1 MRHRRVFAA
10 LAAAGILAVSGCS
23 AASDNEKSA
32 AAHDE
37 RAAAAPE
44 TGAGAGRAEAP
55 GGAKTADPAA
65 TDPAGKPGAGGT
77 ESRKVPAAV
86 SHLIRT
92 AELQLEV
99 ADVGKAVEH
108 ARRVAET
115 EGGYVSEESSGF
127 EAGSDRGDTDS
138 SRVVLR
144 VPQERYGAVLA
155 ALSKGGRLLALES
168 GTKDVTSQ
176 VVDAESRIASQ
187 RASVARVRELM
198 ERADKLSDI
207 VSLEAELG
215 RRQADLEALLAQQA
229 SLKNRSSLSTITLDY
244 QERAPRAE
252 KPAEKDDGPGV
263 LDALSGGWR
272 ALVTVVLW
280 IVVVLSAVLP
290 FLVVL
295 ALGGALWWWL
305 RGRALRARGGADPA
319 PEPARDES
327 GPAPAAG
334 PDRG

>member
-1 MRHRRVFAA
+1 MRCRTSGSAQGEDMRHRRVFAA

-37 RAAAAPE
+37 KAAAAPE

-55 GGAKTADPAA
+55 GGAKT

-86 SHLIRT
+86 PYLIRT

-99 ADVGKAVEH
+99 ADVGKAAAH
-108 ARRVAET
+108 ARRVAEA
-115 EGGYVSEESSGF
+115 EGGYVGEESSGF
-127 EAGSDRGDTDS
+127 ETGSDRGDTDS

-168 GTKDVTSQ
+168 DTKDVTGQ
-176 VVDAESRIASQ
+176 VVDTESRIASQ

-198 ERADKLSDI
+198 DRADKLSDI

-215 RRQADLEALLAQQA
+215 RRQADLESLLAQQA

-244 QERAPRAE
+244 QEPAPRAE
-252 KPAEKDDGPGV
+252 KPAKKDDPGV
-263 LDALSGGWR
+263 LDALSGGWQ

-280 IVVVLSAVLP
+280 IVVVFSAVLP

-305 RGRALRARGGADPA
+305 HGRALRARRARHES
-319 PEPARDES
+319 EPS
-327 GPAPAAG
+327 
-334 PDRG
+334 

>member
-37 RAAAAPE
+37 KAAAAPE

-55 GGAKTADPAA
+55 GGAKT

-86 SHLIRT
+86 PYLIRT

-99 ADVGKAVEH
+99 ADVGKAVAH

-127 EAGSDRGDTDS
+127 ETGSDRGDTDS

-144 VPQERYGAVLA
+144 VPQERYGAVLS
-155 ALSKGGRLLALES
+155 ALSKGGRLVALES
-168 GTKDVTSQ
+168 DTKDVTGQ
-176 VVDAESRIASQ
+176 VVDTESRIASQ

-244 QERAPRAE
+244 REPEPRAE
-252 KPAEKDDGPGV
+252 KPAKKDDPGV
-263 LDALSGGWR
+263 LDALSGGWQ

-305 RGRALRARGGADPA
+305 RGRALRARRARYESEPA
-319 PEPARDES
+319 PESEPAVEE
-327 GPAPAAG
+327 GAGAG